1 MSSVTLKQL
10 STQDQAAMLDREFVN
25 HFPWY
30 RSGNY
35 FAKCLEENV
44 QGKRVTLMAF
54 HNEGL
59 AGACHLLH
67 YSEYPFFSHENI
79 PEINDL
85 NVFPEFRRKKIG
97 STLLDEMEK
106 IAARDYTRIG
116 LGVGLYQDYGN
127 AQRMYTQRG
136 YVMDGKGIMYNN
148 VQVVPGQPVMVDD
161 ELLLYLV
168 KDLGI

>member
-67 YSEYPFFSHENI
+67 HSEYPFFSHENI

-97 STLLDEMEK
+97 SALLDEMEK